1 MICGHCGHQND
12 DETRCGHCG
21 RRLDEARYRSASPG
35 TLQRNAGGAMSSA
48 PWRGEL
54 RRRLDAYR
62 TRRDAAA
69 SQAARAASSAS
80 STDDPNVVSIDRGA
94 DFPRPTPAAERLG
107 LADEM
112 KWREQRRNA
121 AAFTANSL
129 TTSAAPAPTPAAH
142 DVSESRSFL
151 PSRGGGARRHE
162 EPVAADPAQVQ
173 SPAPARELRCA
184 ATVAPLRIRFLAG
197 VLDAAVLIVSLGVFW
212 GVFHELGGAIS
223 TDREGA
229 RAVGFT
235 AFLVTG
241 FYWAFHV
248 GYFGHDARDDLG
260 GVAPAE
266 FPRSSRKRASA
277 RCPGFRPAVQHDHP
291 RHRIRLGF
299 SGRRRTDLAR
309 PHVEDVSQPRR
320 SHRVPLPCRRGTP
333 APLIPADRR
342 GPASKTRIRLT
353 QPGERT
359 R

>member
-1 MICGHCGHQND
+1 MICGHCGHEND

-112 KWREQRRNA
+112 KWREQQRNA
-121 AAFTANSL
+121 AAFTANDS

-142 DVSESRSFL
+142 DVSEPRPFL
-151 PSRGGGARRHE
+151 PSLEGGPPRHD
-162 EPVAADPAQVQ
+162 EPVAADPALAQ
-173 SPAPARELRCA
+173 SRALPRELRCA
-184 ATVAPLRIRFLAG
+184 ATLAPLQIRFLAG

-223 TDREGA
+223 ADREGA

-248 GYFGHDARDDLG
+248 GYFGTTPGMTWVGLRLLNFHGRRANARQRAVRALGLLFSTTTLGIGFAWAFLDDEELTWHDRMSKTFLSRDG
-260 GVAPAE
+260 AI
-266 FPRSSRKRASA
+266 
-277 RCPGFRPAVQHDHP
+277 GFRSRAVEARP
-291 RHRIRLGF
+291 RH
-299 SGRRRTDLAR
+299 S
-309 PHVEDVSQPRR
+309 SQPTAAGR
-320 SHRVPLPCRRGTP
+320 PPK
-333 APLIPADRR
+333 
-342 GPASKTRIRLT
+342 PASV
-353 QPGERT
+353 
-359 R
+359 